1 MRIDTLFVAG
11 VGQVLLEAG
20 AAGFPCLLVSDKG
33 AEYSTF
39 LTRHNVRENY
49 GRNLTLAHPAERH
62 TNVRVSDIEFGQLDD
77 YDISDAIREN
87 FSFSKRF
94 EEYLNYINPLNAL
107 SSVSP
112 FTPSAM
118 ASASCQPLF
127 RIIRIRRKHVN

>member
-1 MRIDTLFVAG
+1 MRTDTLFVAG

-20 AAGFPCLLVSDKG
+20 AAGFPCLLASDKG

-87 FSFSKRF
+87 FSFSKRL
-94 EEYLNYINPLNAL
+94 EEYLNYIN

-112 FTPSAM
+112 VYALRNGKCFLPTSIPYHTH
-118 ASASCQPLF
+118 
-127 RIIRIRRKHVN
+127 IRRKHVN